1 MLGEILATLK
11 SHQGNKIEED
21 NVGVNVGVNV
31 GITDSE
37 RRLLALI
44 AVNSRTTAAKA
55 AEALSLTRRQT
66 ERLFASLRDKG
77 IISRQGSNK
86 SGIWIINNK

>member
-11 SHQGNKIEED
+11 THQGDKIDSE
-21 NVGVNVGVNV
+21 NVGINV
-31 GITDSE
+31 GITE
-37 RRLLALI
+37 AEQRLLAFI
-44 AVNSRTTAAKA
+44 AGNPRTTAAQA
-55 AEALSLTRRQT
+55 AEALSLSKRQA

-86 SGIWIINNK
+86 LGNWIINNK

>member
-11 SHQGNKIEED
+11 THQGDKIDSE
-21 NVGVNVGVNV
+21 NVGINV
-31 GITDSE
+31 GITE
-37 RRLLALI
+37 AEQRLLAFI
-44 AVNSRTTAAKA
+44 AGNPRTTAAQV
-55 AEALSLTRRQT
+55 AEALSLSKRQS

-86 SGIWIINNK
+86 LGNWIINNK

>member
-11 SHQGNKIEED
+11 THQGNKIDSE
-21 NVGVNVGVNV
+21 NVGINV
-31 GITDSE
+31 GITEAE
-37 RRLLALI
+37 RRLLAFI
-44 AVNSRTTAAKA
+44 ADNPRTTAAQA
-55 AEALSLTRRQT
+55 AEALSLSKRQT

-86 SGIWIINNK
+86 SGNWIINNK

>member
-11 SHQGNKIEED
+11 THQGNKIDSE
-21 NVGVNVGVNV
+21 NVGINV
-31 GITDSE
+31 GITEAE
-37 RRLLALI
+37 RRLLAFI
-44 AVNSRTTAAKA
+44 AGNPRTTAAQA
-55 AEALSLTRRQT
+55 AEALSLSKRQA

-86 SGIWIINNK
+86 AGNWIINNK

>member
-11 SHQGNKIEED
+11 THQGDKIDGE
-21 NVGVNVGVNV
+21 NVGINV
-31 GITDSE
+31 GITEAE
-37 RRLLALI
+37 RRLLAFI
-44 AVNSRTTAAKA
+44 AGNPRTTAAQS
-55 AEALSLTRRQT
+55 AEALSLSKRQT

-86 SGIWIINNK
+86 SGNWIINNK

>member
-11 SHQGNKIEED
+11 THQGDKIDSE
-21 NVGVNVGVNV
+21 NVGINV
-31 GITDSE
+31 GITEAE
-37 RRLLALI
+37 RRLLAFI
-44 AVNSRTTAAKA
+44 AGNPRTTAAQA
-55 AEALSLTRRQT
+55 AEALSLSKRQA

-86 SGIWIINNK
+86 LGNWIINNK

>member
-11 SHQGNKIEED
+11 THQGNKIDSE
-21 NVGVNVGVNV
+21 NVGINV
-31 GITDSE
+31 GITEAE
-37 RRLLALI
+37 RRLLAFI
-44 AVNSRTTAAKA
+44 AGNPRTTAAQA
-55 AEALSLTRRQT
+55 AEAMSLSKRQA

-86 SGIWIINNK
+86 LGNWIINNK

>member
-11 SHQGNKIEED
+11 THQSDKIDGE
-21 NVGVNVGVNV
+21 NVGINV
-31 GITDSE
+31 GITE
-37 RRLLALI
+37 AEQRLLAFI
-44 AVNSRTTAAKA
+44 AGNPRTTAAQA
-55 AEALSLTRRQT
+55 GEALSLSKRQT

-86 SGIWIINNK
+86 SGNWIINNK

>member
-11 SHQGNKIEED
+11 THQGNKIDSE
-21 NVGVNVGVNV
+21 NVGINV
-31 GITDSE
+31 GITEAE
-37 RRLLALI
+37 RRLLAFI
-44 AVNSRTTAAKA
+44 AGNPRTTAAQA
-55 AEALSLTRRQT
+55 AEALSLSKRQA

-86 SGIWIINNK
+86 LGNWIINNK

>member
-11 SHQGNKIEED
+11 THQGDKIDSE
-21 NVGVNVGVNV
+21 NVGINV
-31 GITDSE
+31 GITEAE
-37 RRLLALI
+37 RQLLAFI
-44 AVNSRTTAAKA
+44 AGNPRTTAAQA
-55 AEALSLTRRQT
+55 AEALSLSKRQA

-86 SGIWIINNK
+86 SGNWIINNK